1 MPLEVKNSSWTT
13 VCKNTGALVRKH
25 GLNSVELTKPG
36 HQDESS
42 QVAPCA
48 PTSKP
53 DRQLD
58 FHLVTPRQTSPSGW
72 TDRTVR

>member
-42 QVAPCA
+42 QVAP
-48 PTSKP
+48 
-53 DRQLD
+53 
-58 FHLVTPRQTSPSGW
+58 
-72 TDRTVR
+72 